1 MSLLN
6 DLTADMVSAMK
17 NRDKETLATVRMLK
31 AAVQNEQIEQGHDL
45 TPDEEVA
52 VMAREYKQR
61 KESLEEFEQAGRQDL
76 VDKTKAEM
84 KVVEKYMPQQLS
96 AADVKKIVDE
106 TIKAVNASS
115 MKDFGK
121 VMGAVMPKVKGQ
133 ADGKL
138 VNQTVKEELNKQ
150 LYIGIRIMCTS
161 IIYTAGDSY
170 FGRNLDLEI
179 SFGQEV
185 VVTPRNYPFK
195 FRKGPSLD
203 QHYAITGMALVEDG
217 YPLYFD
223 GANEK
228 GLGMAGLN
236 FDGPCH
242 YFPED
247 PAKNNVTPFE
257 FIPYILGQCKTV
269 VEARK
274 LLSNLN
280 LVKIDFS
287 AKLHLSPLHWL
298 IADKSGEAIVVESTT
313 EGLKVYDNPVGVLT
327 NNPEFPKQLLNL
339 SNYQSVSPDYPKNTL
354 VPEVKLNT
362 YSRGFGSH
370 FLPGGMDSGS
380 RFVKEVFTKAHA
392 PKGKSEIE
400 NITNYFHNLHAVEQQ
415 KGLDQVAPGQF
426 EYTIYS
432 DGINITTGTFY
443 YSTYGNNQ
451 INAVKLE
458 KDRLDQTELMEY
470 PLQNEQVIN
479 FQN

>member
-1 MSLLN
+1 
-6 DLTADMVSAMK
+6 
-17 NRDKETLATVRMLK
+17 
-31 AAVQNEQIEQGHDL
+31 
-45 TPDEEVA
+45 
-52 VMAREYKQR
+52 
-61 KESLEEFEQAGRQDL
+61 
-76 VDKTKAEM
+76 
-84 KVVEKYMPQQLS
+84 
-96 AADVKKIVDE
+96 
-106 TIKAVNASS
+106 
-115 MKDFGK
+115 
-121 VMGAVMPKVKGQ
+121 
-133 ADGKL
+133 
-138 VNQTVKEELNKQ
+138 
-150 LYIGIRIMCTS
+150 MCTS

-269 VEARK
+269 AEARK

-313 EGLKVYDNPVGVLT
+313 EG
-327 NNPEFPKQLLNL
+327 
-339 SNYQSVSPDYPKNTL
+339 
-354 VPEVKLNT
+354 VKSL
-362 YSRGFGSH
+362 R
-370 FLPGGMDSGS
+370 
-380 RFVKEVFTKAHA
+380 
-392 PKGKSEIE
+392 
-400 NITNYFHNLHAVEQQ
+400 
-415 KGLDQVAPGQF
+415 
-426 EYTIYS
+426 
-432 DGINITTGTFY
+432 
-443 YSTYGNNQ
+443 
-451 INAVKLE
+451 
-458 KDRLDQTELMEY
+458 
-470 PLQNEQVIN
+470 
-479 FQN
+479 